1 MEESYKEIIKLR
13 DDIDVFIRVVEKEL
27 ESKNEIVFKW
37 SWSVLVFFILD

>member
-27 ESKNEIVFKW
+27 EGKNEIVFKW